1 MKVRQIL
8 RRVKTKY
15 VTEAGF
21 AFLRGCFAKRCR
33 TYEAGCATCD
43 EWRFRDE
50 NGRFVY
56 NFEELRQYM
65 DTTEELTNVM

>member
-1 MKVRQIL
+1 MKVKAI
-8 RRVKTKY
+8 RRRAKSKY

-33 TYEAGCATCD
+33 TYEVGYATCD

-50 NGRFVY
+50 HGRFVY
-56 NFEELRQYM
+56 NWDELRNYM
-65 DTTEELTNVM
+65 NTT